1 MQKKGVL
8 LTILSAVLFGCN
20 PLISKQIYA
29 LGGNSVTLS
38 FYRMLITSIGF
49 WIINKFYTREDFR
62 VSGRELKK
70 LFWCAQGYCL
80 TPYLLWSSY
89 NYLPSG
95 LATTIHFVYPVLVLL
110 GSVIFYREKLNGK
123 KIFSCLLCVVGIVCF
138 CQMSGDVTAFGIAIA
153 LLSGVTYTSYILLLD
168 HSGLVDIHPYK
179 LSFWLAAIGAVE
191 LLIISVGT
199 RTLTFDIEPAGWVLT
214 VVFAIITG
222 AVASTAFQLGTKYIG
237 AQNASLLST
246 FEPLTSVA
254 VGIIVYHEAM
264 TTRTVLGIIAILL
277 SVIIVSI
284 SNGKNE

>member
-38 FYRMLITSIGF
+38 FCRMLITSIGF
-49 WIINKFYTREDFR
+49 WIINKFCTREDFR
-62 VSGRELKK
+62 VSGSELKK

-110 GSVIFYREKLNGK
+110 GSVVFYHEKLNGK
-123 KIFSCLLCVVGIVCF
+123 KALSCLLCIIGIICF
-138 CQMSGDVTAFGIAIA
+138 CQISGDVTAFGIGIA
-153 LLSGVTYTSYILLLD
+153 FLSGVTYTSYILLLE
-168 HSGLVDIHPYK
+168 HSGLTDLHPYK

-191 LLIISVGT
+191 LLIISAGT
-199 RTLTFDIEPAGWVLT
+199 RTLTLGIEPAGWALT
-214 VVFAIITG
+214 VLFAIITG
-222 AVASTAFQLGTKYIG
+222 AVASTAFQIGTKYIG

-254 VGIIVYHEAM
+254 VGIIGYHEAM
-264 TTRTVLGIIAILL
+264 TARTVSGIIAIIL
-277 SVIIVSI
+277 SVIIVSV